1 VEGGI
6 ANLCHAILR
15 DGLLGKWL
23 PDLPAPTWMGAA
35 EIARLQSRLTFGGI
49 AIIFAVAVGYACFA
63 YVSIA
68 EGRRY
73 FRVHAEMALAAEIEG
88 VERWCV
94 ISQVERKWKGSVLQQ
109 SERRLFQLPVDVQGF
124 GD

>member
-1 VEGGI
+1 
-6 ANLCHAILR
+6 
-15 DGLLGKWL
+15 
-23 PDLPAPTWMGAA
+23 
-35 EIARLQSRLTFGGI
+35 
-49 AIIFAVAVGYACFA
+49 VGYACFA
-63 YVSIA
+63 YISIA

-109 SERRLFQLPVDVQGF
+109 SEPRLFQLPVDVQEF